1 MFECSAQSA
10 FSARFAKFG
19 MNFYELF
26 VPDLMHE
33 FELGVWKGT
42 FIHLMRLLSAQG
54 EDIVQEFNRRYVCY
68 ITIYA
73 HVELIFTYTIGCAI
87 CRRSGGT
94 RYESLS
100 VMYRLA
106 SSWPRVITRTF
117 SS

>member
-1 MFECSAQSA
+1 MSERSAQSA
-10 FSARFAKFG
+10 FLARFAKFG

-26 VPDLMHE
+26 VPNLMHE

-54 EDIVQEFNRRYVCY
+54 EDVVQEFNRRYVY
-68 ITIYA
+68 YTTIYA
-73 HVELIFTYTIGCAI
+73 RIELIFTYAIGCAT

-94 RYESLS
+94 RYASS
-100 VMYRLA
+100 SMMYRLA
-106 SSWPRVITRTF
+106 SSWPHVTTRIF